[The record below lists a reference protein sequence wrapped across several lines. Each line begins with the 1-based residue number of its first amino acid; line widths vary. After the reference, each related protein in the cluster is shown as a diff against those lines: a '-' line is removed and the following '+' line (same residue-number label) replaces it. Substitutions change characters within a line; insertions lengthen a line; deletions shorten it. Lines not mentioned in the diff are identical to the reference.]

1 MPTLDQHKSAELVKL
16 LILGNSGTGK
26 TGSLGSLAA
35 AGYRLFICDFDN
47 GLDILLDEK
56 VVPVEARKNIY
67 FRSLQDRPVKVGD
80 KLIPR
85 ATAWQE
91 FMKVLGD
98 WKEAGPEGGG
108 NAPGPAKSTSLGNF
122 TTWGPKDVLILDSLT
137 FATQRA
143 FDDALQLAGRL
154 GQRAQIQDYGAALE
168 SIEAML
174 EMLYGDIC
182 KCNVIMT
189 AHLQMAGDELS
200 GARKALPNVLGQK
213 LAPKVP
219 RFFNNMILAEKTVVG
234 NTITRRFQTMGTH
247 VVDLKTSKP
256 SAVPA
261 VIPPDLAKLFAVLRG
276 EDKY

>member
-1 MPTLDQHKSAELVKL
+1 MPTLDEHKSAELVKL

-35 AGYRLFICDFDN
+35 VGYRLFICDFDN

-56 VVPVEARKNIY
+56 VVPPEARKNIY
-67 FRSLQDRPVKVGD
+67 FRALQDRPVKVGE

-91 FMKVLGD
+91 FMRTLGD
-98 WKEAGPEGGG
+98 WKEPSG
-108 NAPGPAKSTSLGNF
+108 SLGNF
-122 TTWGPKDVLILDSLT
+122 TTWGPKDVLVLDSLT